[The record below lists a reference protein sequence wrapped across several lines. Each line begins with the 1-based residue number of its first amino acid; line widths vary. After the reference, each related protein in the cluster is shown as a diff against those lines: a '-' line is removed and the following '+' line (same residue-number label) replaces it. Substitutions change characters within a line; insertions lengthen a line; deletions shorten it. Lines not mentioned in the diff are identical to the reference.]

1 MVDLSIYLGSAALQ
15 HCSHGS
21 PNYVLC
27 TLRVSTRHPLLLLLT
42 NPCLTWVECAIST
55 TASNQKVSLYCA
67 EMFVYATWKVAA
79 GWEVGRRRHDD
90 DDERMRRVSSG
101 GGLRVSSMAR
111 VGQEHQLLALAL
123 FG

>member
-1 MVDLSIYLGSAALQ
+1 VQRM
-15 HCSHGS
+15 
-21 PNYVLC
+21 
-27 TLRVSTRHPLLLLLT
+27 
-42 NPCLTWVECAIST
+42 CA
-55 TASNQKVSLYCA
+55 
-67 EMFVYATWKVAA
+67 FVYDTWKVAA
-79 GWEVGRRRHDD
+79 GWEVGRRRHD